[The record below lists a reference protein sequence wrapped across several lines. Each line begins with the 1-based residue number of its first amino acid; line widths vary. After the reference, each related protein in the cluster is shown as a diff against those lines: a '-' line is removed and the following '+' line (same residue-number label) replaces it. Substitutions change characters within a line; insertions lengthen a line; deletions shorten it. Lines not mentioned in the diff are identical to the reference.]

1 MKKSLRKNL
10 TKLVIKITI
19 LKKLHTEKKMEILYH
34 YQVPES
40 GHFAAVCSARQQRNN
55 IMRKWNRKENQF
67 LYLEDRFQH

>member
-19 LKKLHTEKKMEILYH
+19 LKKLHTEKKMEIPYH
-34 YQVPES
+34 YKVPES
-40 GHFAAVCSARQQRNN
+40 GHFAAVCSARQRNN